1 MSEMDNFRAKREK
14 KNRKRKKKN
23 SGAGDMQQQIAADIY
38 TI

>member
-14 KNRKRKKKN
+14 KNRKRKN
-23 SGAGDMQQQIAADIY
+23 SGESDMQQQIAADIY